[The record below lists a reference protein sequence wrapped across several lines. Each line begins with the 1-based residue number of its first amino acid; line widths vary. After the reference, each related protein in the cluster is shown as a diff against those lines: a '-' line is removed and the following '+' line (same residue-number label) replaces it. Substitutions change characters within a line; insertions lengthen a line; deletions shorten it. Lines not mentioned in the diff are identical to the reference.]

1 MLIYYLNIKFLYYL
15 INIKNIWIFYLHYI
29 IISWQY
35 LIVSPIWKRINIIY
49 RIIMK
54 ITHLKFRHDLIL
66 ILCVYFLEIIK
77 SSSFYISEFKFLN
90 SKKNKYIKN
99 KKTYLFF
106 VFIFMFFQNT
116 EYFYLIVTN

>member
-1 MLIYYLNIKFLYYL
+1 
-15 INIKNIWIFYLHYI
+15 
-29 IISWQY
+29 
-35 LIVSPIWKRINIIY
+35 
-49 RIIMK
+49 MK

-77 SSSFYISEFKFLN
+77 SSSFYISVFKFLN

-116 EYFYLIVTN
+116 EYFYLIKD